1 MKHFDLSAK
10 ATKLCSNIFTKIKQI
25 DETYGV
31 QQVIASLIEKI
42 QTFDKKNQISQ
53 KSKILIAT
61 VDEKYGVSA
70 YVEKCSW
77 MEKVQI
83 ISQSINETMQSVG
96 EIGQEIK
103 TFEEQQKAKPKE
115 TETKEEVQKK
125 MTEKEKGE

>member
-1 MKHFDLSAK
+1 MGEK
-10 ATKLCSNIFTKIKQI
+10 
-25 DETYGV
+25 YGV

-53 KSKILIAT
+53 KSKILMQT

-70 YVEKCSW
+70 YVEKISS

-83 ISQSINETMQSVG
+83 ISKSINATMQSVG

-103 TFEEQQKAKPKE
+103 TFEQKQKMNANG
-115 TETKEEVQKK
+115 TETKAQK
-125 MTEKEKGE
+125 TEKEKGE